1 MDSAMRFLQKAFFH
15 YKSILSG
22 ATMRCPTGWNDEVDA
37 TAQLGLWDVGLWWP
51 TDTEMAFESQK

>member
-1 MDSAMRFLQKAFFH
+1 MNVQKVI
-15 YKSILSG
+15 KKVKCK
-22 ATMRCPTGWNDEVDA
+22 ATVCESPCSVPKGGNEDDA